1 MRSIQKIIFIF
12 LILSGFKTYSQ
23 TSDTLKG
30 ENYISPMIGLYTGS
44 GTIAQRTT
52 IDIEFGRQWDVFSL
66 GFDIGKNHV
75 EKVNGR
81 DTNWYVEFRPSLNV
95 FQQGRFTNT
104 LTIGLGYIIN
114 AQQNIITEFTTGIEY
129 TPSKTWSYNAFFGT
143 YYYSGTTSSSSQNF
157 LGLSVMYYF
166 KESHKKG
173 LFNRKG

>member
-1 MRSIQKIIFIF
+1 MRKIIFIF
-12 LILSGFKTYSQ
+12 LVLISFTSRAQ
-23 TSDTLKG
+23 TKDTLQG
-30 ENYISPMIGLYTGS
+30 ENYISPMIGLFTGS

-66 GFDIGKNHV
+66 GLDIGKNHI
-75 EKVNGR
+75 EKVSGS
-81 DTNWYVEFRPSLNV
+81 DTNWYVEIRPSLNV

-104 LTIGLGYIIN
+104 LTIGLGYIFN
-114 AQQNIITEFTTGIEY
+114 AQQNILTEFTTGIEY

-143 YYYSGTTSSSSQNF
+143 YFYSGTNSSGSQNF
-157 LGLSVMYYF
+157 LGFSVMYYF